1 MIIFS
6 IVTLALLWA
15 GYHFYGGFLEKIYA
29 VSPDEPVPSKTMTD
43 GVDYVPTN
51 KYVLL
56 GHHFSSI
63 AGAGPIVG
71 PIIAAAAFGWLP
83 AIIWVVLGTIFIGGL
98 HDFSSLIISL
108 RHEGR
113 SISEIARKY
122 INNRTYKLFL
132 LFTWLALMYVVAV
145 FADITADAFAKEAPV
160 SETSI
165 AYILVAIALGW
176 ALYRAKFDLKV
187 CTVVALLA
195 LVAAMFLSFRFQF
208 LAADKGAWVWILL
221 AYCFAASILPVWF
234 LLQPRDYLSSYL
246 LYASVAIGL
255 LGVIFGGHAV
265 TYPALIAFNAP
276 AIGNIVP
283 FLFITVACGAVS
295 GFHSL
300 VASGTTSKQ
309 LSSAKDAKFI
319 GFGGMVL
326 EAVVAMIALAT
337 IMMLVPGDALAK
349 AAPAQIYAAG
359 LGNFATLIG
368 VNQDAGRIFGL
379 LVISAF
385 MLTTLDTATRI
396 ARYIFQ
402 EMTGIG
408 NSVAGRFF
416 STAISLALPVILLN
430 ISITGADGAVIPCWK
445 FIWPLFGVTNQL
457 LAALVLVIIYIWAK
471 QTGIKA
477 LTLILIPA
485 VFMTV
490 MTVWALISML
500 FNSGFN
506 IITGIGAV
514 LLALS
519 VTVIFESA
527 RVVLKPGSGSLP

>member
-1 MIIFS
+1 M
-6 IVTLALLWA
+6 LLWA
-15 GYHFYGGFLEKIYA
+15 GYHFYGGFLEKKYG

-83 AIIWVVLGTIFIGGL
+83 AIIWVVVGTLFIGGL

-145 FADITADAFAKEAPV
+145 FTDITADAFAKEAPV
-160 SETSI
+160 SQTSI
-165 AYILVAIALGW
+165 AYIFVAVAFGW
-176 ALYRAKFDLKV
+176 ALYRAKFNLKA
-187 CTVVALLA
+187 CTTAALLA
-195 LVAAMFLSFRFQF
+195 LVAAMVLSFKFQF
-208 LAADKGAWVWILL
+208 LVVDKPDWIWTLL
-221 AYCFAASILPVWF
+221 IYCFAASVLPVWL

-246 LYASVAIGL
+246 LYASVVIGL
-255 LGVIFGGHAV
+255 IGVIFGGHAI
-265 TYPALIAFNAP
+265 TYPAFIAFNAP
-276 AIGNIVP
+276 AIGDLIP

-326 EAVVAMIALAT
+326 EAVVAMIALGT
-337 IMMLVPGDALAK
+337 IMMLAPGDELAK
-349 AAPAQIYAAG
+349 AAPAQIYAIG
-359 LGNFATLIG
+359 LGKFAALIG
-368 VNQDAGRIFGL
+368 VNPEAGRVFGL

-402 EMTGIG
+402 EMTGMG
-408 NSVAGRFF
+408 NSVAGRLF
-416 STAISLALPVILLN
+416 STAISLALPVVLLN
-430 ISITGADGAVIPCWK
+430 ISLTGADGAVIPCWK

-471 QTGIKA
+471 RTGIKA

-485 VFMTV
+485 VFMII
-490 MTVWALISML
+490 MTVWALASML
-500 FNSGFN
+500 LTAGSFNL
-506 IITGIGAV
+506 ITAIGAV
-514 LLALS
+514 LLLLS
-519 VTVIFESA
+519 LTVIFESA
-527 RVVLKPGSGSLP
+527 RAVLKKTA

>member
-1 MIIFS
+1 MTIFALL
-6 IVTLALLWA
+6 TLALLWA
-15 GYHFYGGFLEKIYA
+15 GYRFYGGFLEKIYA
-29 VSPDEPVPSKTMTD
+29 VSADEPVPSKTMAD
-43 GVDYVPTN
+43 GVDYVPAN

-83 AIIWVVLGTIFIGGL
+83 AIVWIVLGTVFIGGL

-145 FADITADAFAKEAPV
+145 FADITADAFAKEVPV
-160 SETSI
+160 AQTGI
-165 AYILVAIALGW
+165 AYILVAIAFGW
-176 ALYRAKFDLKV
+176 ALYRARSGLKLS
-187 CTVVALLA
+187 TMAALLA
-195 LVAAMFLSFRFQF
+195 LGAAMYLSFRFQF
-208 LAADKGAWVWILL
+208 LSADKGTWVWALL

-246 LYASVAIGL
+246 LYVSLFIGL
-255 LGVIFGGHAV
+255 AGLLFGGYAI
-265 TYPALIAFNAP
+265 TYPAFKTFHDP
-276 AIGNIVP
+276 AIGGMVP
-283 FLFITVACGAVS
+283 FLFITIACGAAS

-309 LSSAKDAKFI
+309 LSSAGDARFM
-319 GFGGMVL
+319 GYGSMVL
-326 EAVVAMIALAT
+326 EAVVAMIALGT
-337 IMMLVPGDALAK
+337 IMVLLPGDELSK

-359 LGNFATLIG
+359 LGRFSALFG
-368 VNQDAGRIFGL
+368 VAPETGRVFGL
-379 LVISAF
+379 LIVSAF
-385 MLTTLDTATRI
+385 MLTTLDSATRI

-402 EMTGIG
+402 ELTGMG
-408 NSVAGRFF
+408 NSMMSRLLA
-416 STAISLALPVILLN
+416 TAVSLALPVVLLN
-430 ISITGADGAVIPCWK
+430 IDITGPSGAAIPCWK

-457 LAALVLVIIYIWAK
+457 LAALVLVIIYIWARR
-471 QTGIKA
+471 TGIKYRW
-477 LTLILIPA
+477 LILVPA

-490 MTVWALISML
+490 MTVWALSEML
-500 FNSGFN
+500 FRSGFN
-506 IITGIGAV
+506 FISAIGAV

-527 RVVLKPGSGSLP
+527 RAVLKKTA